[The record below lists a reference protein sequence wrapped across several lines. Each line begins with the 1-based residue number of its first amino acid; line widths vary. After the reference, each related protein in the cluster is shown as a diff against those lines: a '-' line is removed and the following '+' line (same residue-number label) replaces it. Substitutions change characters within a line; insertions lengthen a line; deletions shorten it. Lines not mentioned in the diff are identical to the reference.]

1 MEKAIITTATTAKD
15 PQTHDFMNVDSFSQ
29 LPFLRP
35 TTTTTTKSSATT
47 TTTTASGIRLFGID
61 FSSATDSDE
70 STTANHHES
79 GGTDPS
85 AAANGGRGGESSRKF
100 ECHYC
105 CRNFPTS
112 QALGGHQNAHK
123 RERQHAK
130 RAHLHHSAAVVSAAH
145 HHLYG
150 YPHHRPSYYTS
161 ASPLSYTSSRFS
173 LHHRHNHHHQHH
185 HQAVPP
191 PINGSPLQ
199 VWRIPATMQPH
210 HHSQYHLNGGLHR
223 DRPSLQPVPLFSG
236 PSGSSY
242 AGPKMMMG
250 RIENSGQV
258 IGFDHNDQFNR
269 RATSHDNDI
278 TGVEDGK
285 GEILTHQVKDIFG
298 GSHNVPAPKDN
309 TCETYQYTPVGL

>member
-1 MEKAIITTATTAKD
+1 MEKAITTTTTTKD

-35 TTTTTTKSSATT
+35 TTKSS
-47 TTTTASGIRLFGID
+47 TTATSGIRLFGID
-61 FSSATDSDE
+61 FSSTNGDSDD
-70 STTANHHES
+70 STTSNHQES

-85 AAANGGRGGESSRKF
+85 ANTNGGGVGESSRKF

-130 RAHLHHSAAVVSAAH
+130 RAHLHHHSTAFIAAADPH

-150 YPHHRPSYYTS
+150 YPHHRPSYYS
-161 ASPLSYTSSRFS
+161 SSSPLSYPSSRFS
-173 LHHRHNHHHQHH
+173 LHHRNHHHQ
-185 HQAVPP
+185 AAPP
-191 PINGSPLQ
+191 TINGSPLA

-210 HHSQYHLNGGLHR
+210 HHGQYHLNGGLHR
-223 DRPSLQPVPLFSG
+223 DGSSLQPVPLFSG
-236 PSGSSY
+236 SSGSAY
-242 AGPKMMMG
+242 PGPKMMMG

-258 IGFDHNDQFNR
+258 IGFDHNGQFNR
-269 RATSHDNDI
+269 RATSHDNVSLD
-278 TGVEDGK
+278 
-285 GEILTHQVKDIFG
+285 LH
-298 GSHNVPAPKDN
+298 
-309 TCETYQYTPVGL
+309 L